1 MTKSR
6 KVNLEKKKIK
16 KKNKN
21 KNVQTSC
28 NVFLQN
34 LTVLPTE
41 NMCFLNMKSV
51 HAARILDLS
60 LEIMP
65 SPPKT
70 GMKHLYLN
78 VNFHVNFEIFSVKFT
93 SVIEF

>member
-1 MTKSR
+1 M
-6 KVNLEKKKIK
+6 LKKKNKKK

-21 KNVQTSC
+21 KNVQISC

-34 LTVLPTE
+34 LTVLPKE

-70 GMKHLYLN
+70 GMKHLYSSKD
-78 VNFHVNFEIFSVKFT
+78 FSFILEQV
-93 SVIEF
+93 

>member
-6 KVNLEKKKIK
+6 KVNLEKKKQEK
-16 KKNKN
+16 KRKKN
-21 KNVQTSC
+21 KNVQISC
-28 NVFLQN
+28 NVSLQN

-41 NMCFLNMKSV
+41 NMCFLNIKSV

-70 GMKHLYLN
+70 GMKHLYSSKG
-78 VNFHVNFEIFSVKFT
+78 FSFILEQV
-93 SVIEF
+93 